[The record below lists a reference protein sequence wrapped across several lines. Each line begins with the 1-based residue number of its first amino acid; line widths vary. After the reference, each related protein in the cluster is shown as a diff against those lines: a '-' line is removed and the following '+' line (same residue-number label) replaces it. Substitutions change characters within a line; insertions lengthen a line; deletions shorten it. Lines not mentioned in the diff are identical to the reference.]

1 MPYTYSTQ
9 PGAITIPD
17 AAHPTV
23 TYIDDAGVPHF
34 DSLYN
39 NQNDFDTWTSRA
51 VIANAGG
58 TNPLTGLAYNRGD
71 TGGFFKA
78 YTDKSEMLGQQEAA
92 RQAAESDDGLFGG
105 GNLLAIAAAVA
116 AAYFSGGTSL
126 AAESAVAATTDAWA
140 IGETVGTSIAGSG
153 SGFEA
158 FAANYFSPAGADLA
172 SAFSS
177 GFQTVDQIAAA
188 AVASGGSAVPDAVVS
203 DLVLSTAGTANP
215 LTFGQAFD
223 YLKTAKDVASTAQA
237 VQRLAGGATT
247 NGLASSSYRGG
258 SVPAGLSG
266 TMPTSAELAAIAKQN
281 AGIGT
286 AVTGNETP
294 SSFDA
299 QTVALVGLVCFGLY
313 LFWSKK

>member
-153 SGFEA
+153 FEA

-188 AVASGGSAVPDAVVS
+188 AVASGGSAVPASIIPELALSQAAAGSSGFSFASALDFANQAKSVY
-203 DLVLSTAGTANP
+203 STANG
-215 LTFGQAFD
+215 
-223 YLKTAKDVASTAQA
+223 LKS
-237 VQRLAGGATT
+237 LAGGTDT
-247 NGLASSSYRGG
+247 KGLAAQAYRGG
-258 SVPAGLSG
+258 AVPSGLSG
-266 TMPTSAELAAIAKQN
+266 VIPTPAQVVHAAKAGMTEPAKPQ
-281 AGIGT
+281 ASDFDTRTLLLVGAIGIGI
-286 AVTGNETP
+286 
-294 SSFDA
+294 FI
-299 QTVALVGLVCFGLY
+299 F
-313 LFWSKK
+313 FKRK